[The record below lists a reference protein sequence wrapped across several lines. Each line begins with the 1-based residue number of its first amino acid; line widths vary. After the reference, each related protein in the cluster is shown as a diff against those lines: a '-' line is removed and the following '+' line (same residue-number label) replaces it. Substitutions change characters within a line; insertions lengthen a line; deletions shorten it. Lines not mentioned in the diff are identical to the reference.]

1 MERNL
6 KQMNMSNKENLSK
19 INLRFFVLVL
29 LILVAAFSRLVP
41 HIFNFSPLNAICLFG
56 AAKFSKKW
64 QAFLIPIA
72 ACWVS
77 DLFIINVLYSH
88 HGSFTWF
95 YNGFYW
101 QYASYALITLAG
113 LFIFKKTTT
122 ASVLSGV
129 LTSTIIFFIITNFGC
144 FPGNPAYPQ
153 NFGGLMSC
161 YAAGLPFIRG
171 TFFGTLFYSGVLFGT
186 FALLQERFTVLK
198 PAYIMQ

>member
-1 MERNL
+1 MGNS
-6 KQMNMSNKENLSK
+6 KNASK

-72 ACWVS
+72 ACWLS
-77 DLFIINVLYSH
+77 DLFIINVSYGHLY
-88 HGSFTWF
+88 GNFTWF

-101 QYASYALITLAG
+101 QYASYALITFAG
-113 LFIFKKTTT
+113 LFIFKKTTV
-122 ASVLSGV
+122 SRVLSGV
-129 LTSTIIFFIITNFGC
+129 LTSTVIFFLVTNFGC

-153 NFGGLMSC
+153 NIGGLMSC
-161 YAAGLPFIRG
+161 YAAGLPFVQG
-171 TFFGTLFYSGVLFGT
+171 TFFGTLFYSAILFGT
-186 FALLQERFTVLK
+186 FALLQQRFTVLK
-198 PAYIMQ
+198 PAYIIQ